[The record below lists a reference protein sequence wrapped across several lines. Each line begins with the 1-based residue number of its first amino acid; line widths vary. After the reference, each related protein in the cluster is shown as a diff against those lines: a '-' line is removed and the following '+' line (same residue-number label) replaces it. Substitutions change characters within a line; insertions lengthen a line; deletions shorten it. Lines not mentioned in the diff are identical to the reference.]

1 MKDGGDMSKVDELL
15 WQMWLDE
22 HGEEDF
28 DEHKTKIKQA
38 IQALIADQ
46 MAEYQAQLL
55 KDYKEDIATAVRE
68 ARIDEL
74 EHIVSGSEYSAD
86 DFDWY
91 EKTQDE
97 YTGTRYYSEVRH
109 LSKTDRIAELKAQ
122 QEEV

>member
-1 MKDGGDMSKVDELL
+1 MSAVDIDSIINLFISKINSNE
-15 WQMWLDE
+15 QTSNYI
-22 HGEEDF
+22 F
-28 DEHKTKIKQA
+28 DEDYVAVAELKRDFEGY
-38 IQALIADQ
+38 IANQ
-46 MAEYQAQLL
+46 
-55 KDYKEDIATAVRE
+55 VRK

-109 LSKTDRIAELKAQ
+109 LSKTDRIAELKRSK
-122 QEEV
+122 E

>member
-1 MKDGGDMSKVDELL
+1 MSNTEFTIKNKLMEVMSEFDTWCFCNNIDCIKAQNFDLAVKDLEAFIS
-15 WQMWLDE
+15 
-22 HGEEDF
+22 
-28 DEHKTKIKQA
+28 
-38 IQALIADQ
+38 DQ
-46 MAEYQAQLL
+46 VA
-55 KDYKEDIATAVRE
+55 K

-109 LSKTDRIAELKAQ
+109 LSKTDRIAELKRSK
-122 QEEV
+122 E